1 VTDQGARHEPDL
13 LATIVAAT
21 RHVLAERERRCPA
34 AALAVQAAS
43 ATPRGARFRAALSA
57 PDRVNVIAEC
67 KRRSPSRGILRADYR
82 PAQVAAAYEAH
93 GAAAV
98 SVLTEPTFFDGSL
111 DHLRAVRA
119 AIDLP
124 LLRKDFIVAPYQ
136 LLEAVAAGADAV
148 LLIVAAL
155 DDTELGA
162 LLAEATSLGLAALVE
177 VHDGAELQRAV
188 KSGATM
194 IGVNNRNLRTLS
206 VDLDAS
212 RRLIAQMPPGSVAVA
227 ESGLRTSADLV
238 DLGAAGYSA
247 FLIGET
253 LIGTPEPGKT
263 LGRLIDGAR
272 PDTGVIDTGKVDR
285 GGRDVEVG
293 GA

>member
-1 VTDQGARHEPDL
+1 MTDRGAQPGPDL

-21 RHVLAERERRCPA
+21 RHALVERERRCPA
-34 AALAVQAAS
+34 AALAAQAVS
-43 ATPRGARFRAALSA
+43 ATPRGARFVAALTA
-57 PDRVNVIAEC
+57 PGRVNVIAEC
-67 KRRSPSRGILRADYR
+67 KRRSPSSGILRADYQ

-119 AIDLP
+119 AVDLP

-162 LLAEATSLGLAALVE
+162 LLSEATALGLAALVE

-188 KSGATM
+188 KSGARV
-194 IGVNNRNLRTLS
+194 IGVNNRSLRTLS
-206 VDLDAS
+206 VDLNAS
-212 RRLIAQMPPGSVAVA
+212 RSLIAQMPPGRVAVA

-238 DLGAAGYSA
+238 ELRAAGYRA

-253 LIGTPEPGKT
+253 LIGTPESGET

-272 PDTGVIDTGKVDR
+272 SDTGGMETSVR
-285 GGRDVEVG
+285 EVEAG